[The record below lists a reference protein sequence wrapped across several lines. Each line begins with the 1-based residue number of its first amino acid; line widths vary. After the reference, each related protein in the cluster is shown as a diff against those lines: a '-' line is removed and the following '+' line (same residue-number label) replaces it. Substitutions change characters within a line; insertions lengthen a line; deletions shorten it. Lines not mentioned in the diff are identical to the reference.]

1 VLKKDLS
8 YFVPLEM
15 GALPILGATKG
26 VGQCFKLQF
35 YTFEKLE
42 AKYNL

>member
-1 VLKKDLS
+1 
-8 YFVPLEM
+8 M

-42 AKYNL
+42 ANITYKTFTLTLLTC